1 MIENG
6 RDAGFGRDNVTIPIR
21 ALPRHRGEKDWFM
34 VSYSC
39 VRIRI
44 VSLWSAGIL
53 PRKESDREKGNNYP
67 LFWMYHPV
75 RVASSTSS
83 LWGLVSML
91 TTTMAMIAMIK
102 PKSEKWTGSA
112 AILK

>member
-1 MIENG
+1 MKTVVMPALTGTI
-6 RDAGFGRDNVTIPIR
+6 VTTPLR
-21 ALPRHRGEKDWFM
+21 ALPRYRGGKDLFM
-34 VSYSC
+34 VSYYGI
-39 VRIRI
+39 RIRI
-44 VSLWSAGIL
+44 VSLWSAGML
-53 PRKESDREKGNNYP
+53 PRIESDREKGNNYP

-91 TTTMAMIAMIK
+91 TTTRAMIAMIK
-102 PKSEKWTGSA
+102 PKSEKWTGSG